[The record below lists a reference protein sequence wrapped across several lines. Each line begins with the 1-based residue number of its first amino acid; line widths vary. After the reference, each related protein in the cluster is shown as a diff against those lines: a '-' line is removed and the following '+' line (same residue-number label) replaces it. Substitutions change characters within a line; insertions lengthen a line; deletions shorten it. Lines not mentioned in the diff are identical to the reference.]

1 MKITK
6 VFALIVLTIS
16 VSSGLLGCAIKEN
29 TTETVDKNT
38 VSNDKASGE
47 NSVIEYNKE
56 KKSNNEE
63 KKTQS
68 EYNEYLQKENEEII
82 ISFSI
87 ADSDKL
93 AALCVSKEE
102 PSYIAFRLGRS
113 ENVEFEFPDNLTDSW
128 NKFIY
133 SYYLRG
139 GGIENEGLDLNY
151 LRFEYNGTEYQL
163 FQEYSAES
171 DATDVGI
178 RTIDSS
184 TNNETVLRA
193 SEDSIKGDLRE
204 LRAYDKIKT
213 EVQ

>member
-1 MKITK
+1 M
-6 VFALIVLTIS
+6 
-16 VSSGLLGCAIKEN
+16 
-29 TTETVDKNT
+29 
-38 VSNDKASGE
+38 
-47 NSVIEYNKE
+47 
-56 KKSNNEE
+56 
-63 KKTQS
+63 
-68 EYNEYLQKENEEII
+68 
-82 ISFSI
+82 
-87 ADSDKL
+87 
-93 AALCVSKEE
+93 
-102 PSYIAFRLGRS
+102 GRS
-113 ENVEFEFPDNLTDSW
+113 ENVELEFPDDFTDSW

-204 LRAYDKIKT
+204 LRGYDNIKT
-213 EVQ
+213 EEQ

>member
-1 MKITK
+1 MKISK
-6 VFALIVLTIS
+6 VIALIVLTAT
-16 VSSGLLGCAIKEN
+16 VVLGLIGCAVNEN
-29 TTETVDKNT
+29 KTETVDKNA
-38 VSNDKASGE
+38 VSNDKASDDKAVIDD
-47 NSVIEYNKE
+47 SAVIEHI
-56 KKSNNEE
+56 EE
-63 KKTQS
+63 KKAQS
-68 EYNEYLQKENEEII
+68 EYNEHLQKENEEII

-87 ADSDKL
+87 ADSDKV
-93 AALCVSKEE
+93 AALCVSKE

-113 ENVEFEFPDNLTDSW
+113 ENVELEFPDDFTDSW

-204 LRAYDKIKT
+204 LRGYDNIKT
-213 EVQ
+213 EEQ

>member
-1 MKITK
+1 MKISK
-6 VFALIVLTIS
+6 VIALIVLTAT
-16 VSSGLLGCAIKEN
+16 VVLGLIGCAVNEN
-29 TTETVDKNT
+29 KTEIVDKNA
-38 VSNDKASGE
+38 VSNDKASDDKAVIDD
-47 NSVIEYNKE
+47 SAVIEHI
-56 KKSNNEE
+56 EE
-63 KKTQS
+63 KKAQS
-68 EYNEYLQKENEEII
+68 EYNEHLQKENEEII

-87 ADSDKL
+87 ADSDKV
-93 AALCVSKEE
+93 AALCVSKE

-113 ENVEFEFPDNLTDSW
+113 ENVELEFPDDFTDSW

-193 SEDSIKGDLRE
+193 SEDSIKGVLRE
-204 LRAYDKIKT
+204 LRGYDNIKT
-213 EVQ
+213 EEQ